1 MNHTN
6 LIDSIE
12 ERLAENKSG
21 VKTYKTYA
29 TAYSTAEE
37 LATKFETANDTDVGM
52 QFMVVMLPKTQRWTV
67 VFNLSRWIQMSNRG
81 TYLGWFATKGFF
93 SI

>member
-12 ERLAENKSG
+12 ERLTENKSG

-29 TAYSTAEE
+29 TAYSTAES
-37 LATKFETANDTDVGM
+37 LANQFETAHGTDTGM
-52 QFMVVMLPKTQRWTV
+52 QFMVVMLPRTQRWTV
-67 VFNLSRWIQMSNRG
+67 VFNLTRWIRMSQQG
-81 TYLGWFATKGFF
+81 IYLGWFANKGFF